1 VLYLQLLWH
10 HDAQP
15 NIREGLAT
23 PAPQFNY
30 KGFPNLASAF
40 EVSIS
45 LPFSVPFHV
54 ALLASCEKVKD
65 C

>member
-1 VLYLQLLWH
+1 MQPGWGERN
-10 HDAQP
+10 AQP
-15 NIREGLAT
+15 YAQAGLARSRQ
-23 PAPQFNY
+23 PLSSY

-45 LPFSVPFHV
+45 LPFSVSFHV